1 MASPPCCA
9 RNGSRR
15 FMASQRRLRSTCRV
29 VARYQSHGI
38 GKGYTGGFHEYFGP
52 DADIDSQILR
62 SRKIEILR
70 GAPFNIGL
78 WPWSPGMRSYLPDV
92 GQRFDSPR
100 GAICS
105 DCWRGWVASR
115 EWLAGGVKVGVFNKF
130 LFNCPQNF
138 RKTEQVWKLVGL
150 SITIITC
157 RYFWSSNMLFK
168 PPTVGSPPVSPK
180 LFFLVSGCEWHAH
193 LVFASGLGWLW
204 SGSLGGV
211 LGQGPRPQGL
221 KSGNLGWHNFTHQ
234 KLVDFFAKQYQGFDY
249 RLAMAIPDM
258 FIKYLGVEKP
268 LEEAVLANLMNMRVT
283 LHETNRHRPWK

>member
-1 MASPPCCA
+1 MC
-9 RNGSRR
+9 
-15 FMASQRRLRSTCRV
+15 F
-29 VARYQSHGI
+29 
-38 GKGYTGGFHEYFGP
+38 K
-52 DADIDSQILR
+52 
-62 SRKIEILR
+62 R
-70 GAPFNIGL
+70 GAPFNIEYGHDL
-78 WPWSPGMRSYLPDV
+78 LGWGHIYLMLANDLIRRVVPSAVTV
-92 GQRFDSPR
+92 GEDGF
-100 GAICS
+100 
-105 DCWRGWVASR
+105 SR

-168 PPTVGSPPVSPK
+168 PPTVVSPPVSPK

-211 LGQGPRPQGL
+211 LGRTQGPRPEKWEFGMTQLHPPETCG
-221 KSGNLGWHNFTHQ
+221 
-234 KLVDFFAKQYQGFDY
+234 FFCE
-249 RLAMAIPDM
+249 AIPRLWLS
-258 FIKYLGVEKP
+258 LGHGDSWHVHQVPWRILSHWKKP
-268 LEEAVLANLMNMRVT
+268 KNANLMNMRVT